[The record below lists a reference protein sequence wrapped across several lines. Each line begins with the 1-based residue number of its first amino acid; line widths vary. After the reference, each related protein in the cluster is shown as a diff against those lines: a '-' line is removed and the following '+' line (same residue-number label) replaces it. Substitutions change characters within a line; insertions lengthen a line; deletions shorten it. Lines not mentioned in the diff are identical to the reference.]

1 MNNDPFCGGRKLPLV
16 EDFYTIQG
24 EGFHAG
30 KPAYFIRLG
39 GCDVGC
45 RWCDAK
51 MTWNPRLYAGRSR
64 FDRREGL
71 QLSGAGHR
79 HYGRGA
85 LALSAGLSD
94 GAADGT
100 GSRNIPRNLG
110 CARTDRPF
118 RLDLPLPQ
126 KTAAPRRQYLSESR
140 RTESDRRKR
149 GRLPMGRDQRRPGSR
164 RVQTVPATRMEPLR
178 RDRRAG
184 RRIRQG
190 ESPMEHLRTGPQI
203 HADSLTADRL
213 LRRIS
218 RK

>member
-39 GCDVGC
+39 GCDVGWPLV
-45 RWCDAK
+45 RRQNDVESPAL
-51 MTWNPRLYAGRSR
+51 PAGRSR

-110 CARTDRPF
+110 SARTDRPL
-118 RLDLPLPQ
+118 RLDMPFAQ
-126 KTAAPRRQYLSESR
+126 EAAAARRYCLSEGR
-140 RTESDRRKR
+140 RAESNRRKR
-149 GRLPMGRDQRRPGSR
+149 GRLRMGRDQRRRVAAGCRLYLQPEWSR
-164 RVQTVPATRMEPLR
+164 YDRIVGPVVEYAKTNPRWNISVQAHKFM
-178 RDRRAG
+178 
-184 RRIRQG
+184 RI
-190 ESPMEHLRTGPQI
+190 P
-203 HADSLTADRL
+203 
-213 LRRIS
+213 
-218 RK
+218 

>member
-51 MTWNPRLYAGRSR
+51 MTWNPRLYPPVEVDSIVERACSYPA
-64 FDRREGL
+64 
-71 QLSGAGHR
+71 QAIVIT
-79 HYGRGA
+79 

-126 KTAAPRRQYLSESR
+126 KTTAPRRQYLSESP

-178 RDRRAG
+178 PDRRAG